1 MERQV
6 DACRGCV
13 DVRQSTFKTDSKSGD
28 PTETNPDLYKVVFE
42 NERVRVLEYQDVPGD
57 RTTPHGHPD
66 SVMVTLSDFDRKLT
80 IGDQVREV
88 SLRSGLA
95 AWLPA
100 QTHMGENVGPTPTHV
115 MFVELKGP
123 LSTEP
128 AAGDALGPR

>member
-1 MERQV
+1 MPP
-6 DACRGCV
+6 RGCV
-13 DVRQSTFKTDSKSGD
+13 DVRGSTFKTDSMSGD
-28 PTETNPDLYKVVFE
+28 PTETNPDLYTVVFE

-66 SVMVTLSDFDRKLT
+66 SVMVTLSDFDRRLT
-80 IGDQVREV
+80 SGDQIRDV

-100 QTHMGENVGPTPTHV
+100 QTHMGENVGRTPTHV
-115 MFVELKGP
+115 MFVELKDP
-123 LSTEP
+123 LPTES